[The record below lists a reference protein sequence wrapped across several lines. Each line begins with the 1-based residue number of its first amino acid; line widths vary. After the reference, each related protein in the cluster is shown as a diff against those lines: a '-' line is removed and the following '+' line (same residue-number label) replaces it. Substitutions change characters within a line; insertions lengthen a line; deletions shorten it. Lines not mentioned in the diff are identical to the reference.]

1 MQRIA
6 LAAAVL
12 AAAAFVPHA
21 ARAQSAPVTLDCG
34 FASNYCSVAVDSP
47 SSPTPLK
54 IWWSFN
60 TDGTDAVFP
69 RDCTNRETCHF
80 WCPRHEGT
88 ITASVQVRDAN
99 NVPIGSDTAAALCT
113 QQDVVLP

>member
-12 AAAAFVPHA
+12 AAAALVPHA
-21 ARAQSAPVTLDCG
+21 ARAQFAPVTLDCSL
-34 FASNYCSVAVDSP
+34 ASNFCAVSVDSP

-54 IWWSFN
+54 IWWTFDTS
-60 TDGTDAVFP
+60 GTDAIFP
-69 RDCTNRETCHF
+69 RDCTNRDTCSF

-88 ITASVQVRDAN
+88 IAASVQVRDAN
-99 NVPIGSDTAAALCT
+99 NVLIGSDATSAVCT
-113 QQDVVLP
+113 QQDIVLP